1 MLRNSF
7 CIFFD
12 IFSAYLVCTSVH
24 IMLYIKICVS
34 ISVRIEDAPLTIE
47 VRRDGLRGG
56 DRGFETNPQ

>member
-12 IFSAYLVCTSVH
+12 IFYARLVNTSVH

-34 ISVRIEDAPLTIE
+34 VSVRIEDAPLTFK

-56 DRGFETNPQ
+56 DRGYETDP